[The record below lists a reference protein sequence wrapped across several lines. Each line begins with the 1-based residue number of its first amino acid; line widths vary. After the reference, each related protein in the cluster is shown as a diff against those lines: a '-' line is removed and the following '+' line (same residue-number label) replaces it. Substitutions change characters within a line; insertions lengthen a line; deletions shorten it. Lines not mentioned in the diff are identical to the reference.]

1 MTFRIGALRIGLL
14 ASLGLLTAPAL
25 SAQAS
30 AGTPTQVVS
39 ANPFGIMLNWFNAEY
54 EHSAGESFT
63 VGVSG
68 SFFSSDNSDY
78 RSLDAFWR
86 FYPQAEPQV
95 FEGWAFGLKAGVT
108 GVDHRTYFGVG
119 FDVDK
124 SWLLGRN
131 HNFYVGVGGGLKRLF
146 ARDAGIKIIPTIR
159 LVNIGVAF

>member
-1 MTFRIGALRIGLL
+1 MSFGARTLVLVTGLL
-14 ASLGLLTAPAL
+14 ALSAPTL
-25 SAQAS
+25 SAQADPG
-30 AGTPTQVVS
+30 ARTQVVS

-54 EHSAGESFT
+54 EHTTGESFT

-86 FYPQAEPQV
+86 FYPQADPQP

-108 GVDHRTYFGVG
+108 GVDERTYFGVG

-124 SWLLGRN
+124 SWLLGKN